1 MLENGAKYEGEWY
14 LSYTL
19 YKYFLGLQRATL
31 EMAEAFRS
39 GLMDLVMRAI
49 GRITKPMEEE
59 DLFMQMEMSTRVN
72 GKMIKHMEMEC
83 TLMLMAQGMKV
94 SG

>member
-1 MLENGAKYEGEWY
+1 
-14 LSYTL
+14 
-19 YKYFLGLQRATL
+19 
-31 EMAEAFRS
+31 MAEVFRS

-94 SG
+94 NG

>member
-1 MLENGAKYEGEWY
+1 
-14 LSYTL
+14 
-19 YKYFLGLQRATL
+19 
-31 EMAEAFRS
+31 
-39 GLMDLVMRAI
+39 MRAI